1 MKNLITF
8 YLCCIGFSI
17 YAQNHSHDAW
27 QLPCGSSNE
36 KHEFLREYQR
46 APQLYNTQA
55 RNSGTTYL
63 PLSLHLVGRSDSS
76 FVVPLQNV
84 LSSFCRLNADYQPS
98 GIQFFIEFPIIY
110 HYNDSMYSHDSVTYG
125 GQFMLRH
132 NIANTI
138 NVYFVS
144 SPAGNCGYNLPY
156 AGIAMNNG
164 CLGGHTFAHEMG
176 HALTLPH
183 TFLGWEGGVS
193 WDNSISPDFNRPAPR
208 TVTYNYTNFK
218 DTIWTDTLII
228 DTAQTEIVA
237 RTGATANC
245 DVAADGFCDTEAD
258 YLAYR
263 WACNG
268 NNLSTVRQLDAD
280 SVPFFSHGEYIMSYA
295 ADNCQSIFSNE
306 QQAAMLAFINNRRQ
320 SYLYNQ
326 NPDTGT
332 ITGTSALIYPDG
344 VNTVPQTNVSFTWAS
359 LPNASHYILEL
370 YREPYAN
377 NTIIKTVLLTDTQW
391 TYVGQLPP
399 RPNILPYAWRVRA
412 FNQGYACTNFS
423 PVTKFNTFIPV
434 GVEQN
439 LSVEN
444 FNIYPNPTPAGVSVQ
459 IEITA
464 NMENIN
470 GAINIYNSIGQKI
483 SFLPATLSAGVNL
496 FTINANDFS
505 QGVYFIEWLGTNGR
519 VVRKWIKK

>member
-1 MKNLITF
+1 MKNLLTIC
-8 YLCCIGFSI
+8 LCFISLNAW
-17 YAQNHSHDAW
+17 AQTHNHNGW
-27 QLPCGSSNE
+27 QLPCGTSAE

-55 RNSGTTYL
+55 RNSATTFL
-63 PLSLHLVGRSDSS
+63 PLTLHLVGRSDSS
-76 FVVPLQNV
+76 AVVALQSV
-84 LSSFCRLNADYQPS
+84 LSSFCRLNDDYNPS
-98 GIQFFIEFPIIY
+98 GIQFFIEFPILY
-110 HYNDSMYSHDSVTYG
+110 HYNDTMYSHDSVTYG

-132 NIANTI
+132 NVANTI

-193 WDNSISPDFNRPAPR
+193 WDNSITPNFNAPAPR

-218 DTIWTDTLII
+218 DTVWTDTLII

-263 WACNG
+263 WTCNG

-295 ADNCQSIFSNE
+295 DDNCQSIFSSE
-306 QQAAMLAFINNRRQ
+306 QQAAMMAFINNRRQ

-326 NPDTGT
+326 NPDTGAINGAAT
-332 ITGTSALIYPDG
+332 LIYP
-344 VNTVPQTNVSFTWAS
+344 NSSALVPQTNVNFTWSAI
-359 LPNASHYILEL
+359 PNATHYLLEL

-377 NTIIKTVLLTDTQW
+377 NTIIETVVVTDTQW
-391 TYVGQLPP
+391 TYMGRLAP
-399 RPNILPYAWRVRA
+399 RSNIFPYAWRVQG
-412 FNQGYACTNFS
+412 FNQGYTCTFFS
-423 PVTKFNTFIPV
+423 PVTNFNTFIPA
-434 GVEQN
+434 GVEESN
-439 LSVEN
+439 RVES
-444 FNIYPNPTPAGVSVQ
+444 FNIYPNPANNGVSVQ
-459 IEITA
+459 IEINANTA
-464 NMENIN
+464 DNN
-470 GAINIYNSIGQKI
+470 GSFKIYNAIGQQI
-483 SFLPATLSAGVNL
+483 SFLPAALSAGVNL
-496 FTINANDFS
+496 FTINADDFS

-519 VVRKWIKK
+519 VVRKWIKN